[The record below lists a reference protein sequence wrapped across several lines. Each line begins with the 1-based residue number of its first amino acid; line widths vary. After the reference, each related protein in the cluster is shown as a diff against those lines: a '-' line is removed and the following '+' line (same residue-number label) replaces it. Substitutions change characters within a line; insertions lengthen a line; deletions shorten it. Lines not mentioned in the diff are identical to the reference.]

1 MPTDLEKLKLAR
13 LLEDLGAGI
22 EAIPTSQLYP
32 LSDLAGKQL
41 DEFRAVWD
49 TLPVERRRR
58 LARALV
64 DFAET
69 NFEVNFDAIYTYSLV
84 DHDHEIRAAAID
96 GLWENKETALVGPF
110 LTMLR
115 SDPSPEVR
123 SAAAAG
129 LGRYV
134 LAGELEQLEQT
145 IQSRIV
151 SELLTT
157 FHLIGESVDVRRRA
171 LESAAYACT
180 DEVLE
185 LLDLAYYDD
194 EEEMRISAITG
205 MGRSCDQRWAEN
217 ILIELDSSTD
227 AMRYAAALASGELA
241 LRQAAPILAQLIYDP
256 DSQIREAAIHAL
268 GQMGGSEA
276 KVALLA
282 AYDESDEDTR
292 FAIDEA
298 LAEHALAEGDL
309 DFLLYQV
316 DGDLSADLGDKDDYD
331 LWGDGGDEPDDTD
344 LDDWMLD
351 AD

>member
-1 MPTDLEKLKLAR
+1 MPTDLEKLNLTR

-41 DEFRAVWD
+41 DEFRALWD

-64 DFAET
+64 DFAEA
-69 NFEVNFDAIYTYSLV
+69 NFEVNFDAIYTYGLA
-84 DHDHEIRAAAID
+84 DPDQEIRAAAID
-96 GLWENKETALVGPF
+96 GLWENKEIALVGPF

-115 SDPSPEVR
+115 SDPSDQVR
-123 SAAAAG
+123 AAAAAG

-151 SELLTT
+151 TELLTT
-157 FHLIGESVDVRRRA
+157 FHLAGESVDVRRRA

-185 LLDLAYYDD
+185 VLDTAYYDD
-194 EEEMRISAITG
+194 EEKMRISAIAG
-205 MGRSCDQRWAEN
+205 MGRTCDQRWAEN
-217 ILIELDSSTD
+217 ILIELDSSSA
-227 AMRYAAALASGELA
+227 AMRYEAALASGELA
-241 LRQAAPILAQLIYDP
+241 LRQAAPLLARLIDDA
-256 DSQIREAAIHAL
+256 DSQVREATIHAL

-282 AYDESDEDTR
+282 AYDEADDDTR
-292 FAIDEA
+292 IAIDEA
-298 LAEHALAEGDL
+298 LAEHALADGDV
-309 DFLLYQV
+309 DFVLYDL
-316 DGDLSADLGDKDDYD
+316 DGDLALDLSDGDDLDLWDGEGDELGDS
-331 LWGDGGDEPDDTD
+331 D

-351 AD
+351 AE